1 MVWHLAQVN
10 IGRLLAPMDD
20 PQIADFKAA
29 LDEINALAESSPG
42 FVWRLK
48 DDAVG
53 NATTIHPVEGDDL
66 VIPNMSVWESIESLA
81 DFVYRSAHT
90 NVLRRRREWFERYG
104 SAYLALWWVPAGD
117 IPTLDQAMARL
128 DVIERD
134 GPTPAAFTFA
144 KRFPPPGVEGDVAV
158 DERDVC
164 PA

>member
-10 IGRLLAPMDD
+10 IGRLLAPIDD

-53 NATTIHPVEGDDL
+53 NATTFHPVEGDEL
-66 VIPNMSVWESIESLA
+66 VIPNMSVWESVEALA

-90 NVLRRRREWFERYG
+90 SVLRRRREWFERHG
-104 SAYLALWWVPAGD
+104 VAYLALWWVPAGQV
-117 IPTLDQAMARL
+117 PTLDEAMARL

-134 GPTPAAFTFA
+134 GPTPDAFTFA
-144 KRFPPPGVEGDVAV
+144 QRFLPPGVDGDVVV
-158 DERDVC
+158 DRRDTC